1 MSPRQAARAGRAGR
15 WSLVLAFALS
25 IALASC
31 TLPGRRVESST
42 ATAVGVAVASPVGTA
57 AIAGSPPPLAAA
69 PATPASPRAAT
80 ASPRPATPS
89 PTAGTPAAGRGTASP
104 GGGTA
109 RAGATPTHA
118 PFAATKDEPCH
129 ETERKEA
136 PLPEKPATAA
146 TIEQAYRCFLRH
158 YVDHATMD
166 HRVLLNGAW
175 DYLAQAGQGLF
186 TADDTAP
193 LALTGDREAD
203 WTVFAG
209 RYNALAKKYSRV
221 DPALLARVTIDGMAR
236 SLKDNHVAYLE
247 PPQWQRAYAEEVGQN
262 TVIGP
267 GFEIAIDDP
276 TGKFYLHD
284 VYPNTPAAAAGLK
297 AGDIIVQVGGRPAAK
312 GTGNNALFD
321 LLTGPVGT
329 SATLQVTRPSTGQ
342 TVNARVTVAQVEV
355 PLITSRVL
363 PGGS

>member
-1 MSPRQAARAGRAGR
+1 MSPRQVARAPRAGR
-15 WSLVLAFALS
+15 WSLILAFALS
-25 IALASC
+25 IALAGC

-57 AIAGSPPPLAAA
+57 ATAGSPPPLAAA
-69 PATPASPRAAT
+69 APTAATPATPAV

-109 RAGATPTHA
+109 R
-118 PFAATKDEPCH
+118 
-129 ETERKEA
+129 
-136 PLPEKPATAA
+136 
-146 TIEQAYRCFLRH
+146 
-158 YVDHATMD
+158 
-166 HRVLLNGAW
+166 
-175 DYLAQAGQGLF
+175 
-186 TADDTAP
+186 
-193 LALTGDREAD
+193 
-203 WTVFAG
+203 
-209 RYNALAKKYSRV
+209 
-221 DPALLARVTIDGMAR
+221 
-236 SLKDNHVAYLE
+236 SLKDNPGAYLE
-247 PPQWQRAYAEEVGQN
+247 PPQWQRAYAEEIGQN
-262 TVIGP
+262 TIIGP
-267 GFEIAIDDP
+267 GFNLAIDEP

-342 TVNARVTVAQVEV
+342 TVNARVTVAEVEV

-363 PGGS
+363 PGGIGYLRLRNFSNNAGEEFDKALAALQAQGITALIFDVRQNPGGSVDALKHILSHFTHQGPLAVTYDENKKRAEENPDPSVPLLGLPWLVLCDNGSASSSDITSAVAKDRGGHL